1 MILRHILGWIAGA
14 VSGKFIWS
22 CRAKTPEA
30 FLNIFESPILQF
42 IIAKMKKSFHNKY
55 YLL

>member
-14 VSGKFIWS
+14 VSGNFIRQR
-22 CRAKTPEA
+22 RAETPEA

>member
-1 MILRHILGWIAGA
+1 MILHHILGWIADA
-14 VSGKFIWS
+14 VSGKFIWAR
-22 CRAKTPEA
+22 RAETPEA
-30 FLNIFESPILQF
+30 FLIIFESPILQF

>member
-1 MILRHILGWIAGA
+1 MILHHILGRIAGA
-14 VSGKFIWS
+14 VSGNFIRPR
-22 CRAKTPEA
+22 RAKTPEA
-30 FLNIFESPILQF
+30 FLSIFESPILQF